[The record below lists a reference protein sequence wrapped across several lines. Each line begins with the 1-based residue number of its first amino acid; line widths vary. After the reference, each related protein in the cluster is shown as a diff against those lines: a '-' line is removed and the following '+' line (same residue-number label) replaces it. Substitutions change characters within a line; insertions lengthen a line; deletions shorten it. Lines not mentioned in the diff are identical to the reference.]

1 MKSMPFD
8 RILVAIDGS
17 AGGYHALAKAIELA
31 QVTDA
36 TLLGLTVEGRL
47 PAYAAT
53 IGEVDEAKREKD
65 AYFAKVADIARAQ
78 AEEHGVELEMEIRAG
93 HAAELIVTHAEKVDA
108 DLIVVG
114 HKGHFLQDY
123 LLGSTADRVAHHA
136 RVPVMIV
143 K

>member
-1 MKSMPFD
+1 MPFE

-17 AGGYHALAKAIELA
+17 ECGYHALAKAVELA
-31 QVTDA
+31 EVTGA

-47 PAYAAT
+47 PAYAASV
-53 IGEVDEAKREKD
+53 GEVEEARREKD
-65 AYFAKVADIARAQ
+65 AYFEQVASIARSR
-78 AEEHGVELEMEIRAG
+78 AEEQGVGLDMAVRPG
-93 HAAELIVTHAEKVDA
+93 HAAELIVSHAGEVGA

-114 HKGHFLQDY
+114 YKGHFLQDY

>member
-1 MKSMPFD
+1 MPFN

-17 AGGYHALAKAIELA
+17 PGGYHALERAIELA
-31 QVTDA
+31 
-36 TLLGLTVEGRL
+36 GLTGAVLLALAVEGKL

-53 IGEVDEAKREKD
+53 IGEVQEAKREKD
-65 AYFAKVADIARAQ
+65 AYFAEVANVARAQ
-78 AEEHGVELEMEIRAG
+78 ADEHGVELQMEIRPG
-93 HAAELIVTHAEKVDA
+93 HAAELIVSYADEVAA

-114 HKGHFLQDY
+114 YKGHFLQDY

-136 RVPVMIV
+136 HVPVMIV